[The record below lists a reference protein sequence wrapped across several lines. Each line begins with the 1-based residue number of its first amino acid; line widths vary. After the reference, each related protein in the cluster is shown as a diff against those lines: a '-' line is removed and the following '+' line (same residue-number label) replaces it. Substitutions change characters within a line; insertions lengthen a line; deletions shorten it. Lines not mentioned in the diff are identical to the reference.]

1 MRRGIERTVLHLQRI
16 VCGPL
21 NVLADRMAVSMS
33 TKKRPQDELV
43 ESALKKTN
51 TLLFQICHGRQ
62 STLNVRVDAR
72 PSLGQEEQLNVDG
85 RITRI
90 NITSIRGSR

>member
-1 MRRGIERTVLHLQRI
+1 VLHLQNI

-21 NVLADRMAVSMS
+21 NVLADRMAVSRS

-43 ESALKKTN
+43 KTALKKTD

-62 STLNVRVDAR
+62 STLNDEGRR
-72 PSLGQEEQLNVDG
+72 STITWSRRTTEQKN
-85 RITRI
+85 
-90 NITSIRGSR
+90 N